1 MADGQITCQ
10 QLRSAVNEYVRI
22 ARSDRRSVALEYSNS
37 LQSLT
42 WLIALD
48 GYVDRLFLV
57 PQSVWNSADYDE
69 LKSRFEPTL
78 CIRDQVISGDVD
90 SATDSGLHNGTTW
103 VLATSGTTGV
113 PKLIE
118 HTTESL
124 TRSCKTDTTRG
135 HEFTWGLIYDPF
147 RFAGLQVL
155 LQAFSSGSK
164 LIVCNNAEGLSD
176 QASVL
181 DLNDVTALSAT
192 PTYWRKL
199 LMVKGLQLDSLR
211 QITLGGEPADQSVLN
226 ALKHRFPE
234 ARIAHIYAS
243 TEIGVGFSVTD
254 GSAGFPTEFL
264 ERPLR
269 DGIELK
275 ISKKAVY

>member
-1 MADGQITCQ
+1 MAAADGQRACY
-10 QLRSAVNEYVRI
+10 QLRSAVNEYRSRI
-22 ARSDRRSVALEYSNS
+22 AGSDRHSVVLEYSDS

-48 GYVDRLFLV
+48 GFVDRLFLV
-57 PQSVWNSADYDE
+57 PRSVWNSAGYDE

-78 CIRDQVISGDVD
+78 CIRDQVISSDGE
-90 SATDSGLHNGTTW
+90 SLTDSGLHNQTRW

-155 LQAFSSGSK
+155 LQALSSGSK
-164 LIVCNNAEGLSD
+164 LIVCNSTESLSE
-176 QASVL
+176 QASIL
-181 DLNDVTALSAT
+181 GANDATALSAT
-192 PTYWRKL
+192 LTYWRKL
-199 LMVKGLQLDSLR
+199 LMVKDLQLDSLR

-226 ALKHRFPE
+226 ALKHRFPKT
-234 ARIAHIYAS
+234 RIAHIYAS
-243 TEIGVGFSVTD
+243 TEVGVGFSVTD
-254 GSAGFPTEFL
+254 GSGF
-264 ERPLR
+264 
-269 DGIELK
+269 
-275 ISKKAVY
+275 S